1 MNSGTAILKVMAK
14 DLILSGEVGGNLPVL
29 IRSAGQKAGL
39 RFIEFFAAEIRN
51 PNTRRAYYRAVCDF
65 FRWCEDFDLELERIG
80 PVHIAAYIEMQQKK
94 LSRPSVKQQLAA
106 IRMVFDYLV
115 LGQVVPVNPAAAVR
129 GPKYTT
135 KRGKTPVLSSEE
147 ARQLLDSID
156 TSNVVGL
163 RDRALIG
170 LMVFTFAR
178 VGAATSMEVEDWY
191 FQNRRWWVRLHEKG
205 GKRHE
210 MPAHHNLEEY
220 MAAYLEATGI
230 GREKHTP
237 LFRTAKGKTQQLTNR
252 QITQPEV
259 YLMIRRR
266 AAAAG
271 IKTLIGCHTF
281 RATGITA
288 YLKNGGKLEVAQQMA
303 AHESARTTG
312 LYDRRGDDISLDEV
326 ERILI

>member
-1 MNSGTAILKVMAK
+1 VDRELIPKPDHEVATGVQSG
-14 DLILSGEVGGNLPVL
+14 LPTVV
-29 IRSAGQKAGL
+29 SVAGKNAAL
-39 RFIEFFAAEIRN
+39 RFIEFFTAEIRN
-51 PNTRRAYYRAVCDF
+51 ANTRRAYHRAVCDF
-65 FRWCEDFDLELERIG
+65 FRWCESCGLTLERIG
-80 PVHIAAYIEMQQKK
+80 PIHVAAYVEK
-94 LSRPSVKQQLAA
+94 LQEQLARPSVKQHLAA

-115 LGQVVPVNPAAAVR
+115 LGQVVLANPAAAVR

-135 KRGKTPVLSSEE
+135 RRGKTPVLAADE

-156 TSNVVGL
+156 TSSMVGL

-170 LMVFTFAR
+170 LMVYTFAR
-178 VGAATSMEVEDWY
+178 VGAATGMDIEDWY

-205 GKRHE
+205 GKHHE

-220 MAAYLEATGI
+220 MAAYIEAAGMAS
-230 GREKHTP
+230 EKQTP
-237 LFRTAKGKTQQLTNR
+237 LFRTAKGKTKQLTQR
-252 QITQPEV
+252 RMSQPEV

-266 AAAAG
+266 AAGAG

-288 YLKNGGKLEVAQQMA
+288 YLTNGGKLEIAQRMA

-326 ERILI
+326 ERIVI

>member
-1 MNSGTAILKVMAK
+1 MHKELIPKPDHEMTVGVQPGVPAVVM
-14 DLILSGEVGGNLPVL
+14 V
-29 IRSAGQKAGL
+29 AGKNAAL
-39 RFIEFFAAEIRN
+39 RFIEFFTAEIRN
-51 PNTRRAYYRAVCDF
+51 PNTRRAYHRAVCDF
-65 FRWCEDFDLELERIG
+65 FRWVETCGLELNQIG
-80 PVHIAAYIEMQQKK
+80 PVHVAAYIEKLQKE
-94 LSRPSVKQQLAA
+94 LARPSVKQHLAA

-115 LGQVVPVNPAAAVR
+115 LGQIVPVNPAAAVR
-129 GPKYTT
+129 GPKYSTR
-135 KRGKTPVLSSEE
+135 RGKTPVLSAEE

-178 VGAATSMEVEDWY
+178 VGAAFGMDVEDWY

-205 GKRHE
+205 GKVHQ

-220 MAAYLEATGI
+220 MAAYIEAASI
-230 GREKHTP
+230 ANQKQTP
-237 LFRTAKGKTQQLTNR
+237 LFRTAKGKTKQLTDR
-252 QITQPEV
+252 RMSQPEV

-266 AAAAG
+266 AAGAA

-312 LYDRRGDDISLDEV
+312 LYDRRGDDISLDEI
-326 ERILI
+326 ERIVI

>member
-1 MNSGTAILKVMAK
+1 MPEE
-14 DLILSGEVGGNLPVL
+14 LIPQPDHELTEPVQPGVPVVVLVAGERAS
-29 IRSAGQKAGL
+29 I

-65 FRWCEDFDLELERIG
+65 FRWCEIHELKLDQIG
-80 PVHIAAYIEMQQKK
+80 PVHVATYIEK
-94 LSRPSVKQQLAA
+94 LQIDLARPSVKQQLAA

-115 LGQVVPVNPAAAVR
+115 LGQVIPTNPGAAVR
-129 GPKYTT
+129 GPKYST
-135 KRGKTPVLSSEE
+135 KRGKTPVLSAEE
-147 ARQLLDSID
+147 ARQLLDSLD
-156 TSNVVGL
+156 TSSVVGL

-170 LMVFTFAR
+170 LMVYTFAR
-178 VGAATSMEVEDWY
+178 VGAAIGMNVEDWY

-220 MAAYLEATGI
+220 MAAYIDAAGI
-230 GREKHTP
+230 ADQRDAP
-237 LFRTAKGKTQQLTNR
+237 LFRTAKGKTKTLTER
-252 QITQPEV
+252 RMSQPEV

-266 AAAAG
+266 ASGAG
-271 IKTLIGCHTF
+271 IQTLIGCHTF

-288 YLKNGGKLEVAQQMA
+288 YLKNGGKLEIAQQMA

>member
-1 MNSGTAILKVMAK
+1 
-14 DLILSGEVGGNLPVL
+14 
-29 IRSAGQKAGL
+29 
-39 RFIEFFAAEIRN
+39 
-51 PNTRRAYYRAVCDF
+51 
-65 FRWCEDFDLELERIG
+65 
-80 PVHIAAYIEMQQKK
+80 
-94 LSRPSVKQQLAA
+94 
-106 IRMVFDYLV
+106 MVFDYLV
-115 LGQVVPVNPAAAVR
+115 LGQIMPTNLAAAVR
-129 GPKYTT
+129 GPKYSTR
-135 KRGKTPVLSSEE
+135 RGRTLVLSADE

-178 VGAATSMEVEDWY
+178 VGAAIGMNVEDWY

-220 MAAYLEATGI
+220 VAAYIESASI
-230 GREKHTP
+230 ADQKQTP
-237 LFRTAKGKTQQLTNR
+237 LFRTARGKTKQLTER
-252 QITQPEV
+252 RMSQPEV

-266 AAAAG
+266 AAGAG

-288 YLKNGGKLEVAQQMA
+288 YLKNGGRLEMAQQMA

-326 ERILI
+326 ERIVI

>member
-1 MNSGTAILKVMAK
+1 MTK
-14 DLILSGEVGGNLPVL
+14 DLVPAGRYELGHNAAANLPVL
-29 IRSAGQKAGL
+29 IRSAGQKASL

-65 FRWCEDFDLELERIG
+65 FRWCEDFGLELERIG
-80 PVHIAAYIEMQQKK
+80 PVHVAAYIEKLLK
-94 LSRPSVKQQLAA
+94 ELSRPSVKQQLAA

-156 TSNVVGL
+156 ISTVVGL
-163 RDRALIG
+163 RDRALIA
-170 LMVFTFAR
+170 LMTFTFAR
-178 VGAATSMEVEDWY
+178 VGAATGMDVEDWY
-191 FQNRRWWVRLHEKG
+191 YQKNRWWVRLHEKG

-210 MPAHHNLEEY
+210 MPAHHKLEEY
-220 MAAYLEATGI
+220 MLAYIQASTHAG
-230 GREKHTP
+230 EKRTP
-237 LFRTAKGKTQQLTNR
+237 IFRTMRGKTQQLTER
-252 QITQPEV
+252 RITQPEV

-266 AAAAG
+266 AAGAG
-271 IKTLIGCHTF
+271 MIGCHTF

-288 YLKNGGKLEVAQQMA
+288 YLKGGGKLEVAQQMA

-312 LYDRRGDDISLDEV
+312 LYDRRGDEISLDEV
-326 ERILI
+326 ERIVI

>member
-1 MNSGTAILKVMAK
+1 MSK
-14 DLILSGEVGGNLPVL
+14 DLVPIVPSESLPTL

-51 PNTRRAYYRAVCDF
+51 PNTRRAYYRAACDF
-65 FRWCEDFDLELERIG
+65 FRWCDDFDLKLERIG
-80 PVHIAAYIEMQQKK
+80 PVHVAAYVEMLQKK
-94 LSRPSVKQQLAA
+94 LSRPSVKQNLAA

-115 LGQVVPVNPAAAVR
+115 LGHIVQVNPAAAVR

-135 KRGKTPVLSSEE
+135 KRGKTPVLSAEE

-156 TSNVVGL
+156 TSTVVGL

-170 LMVFTFAR
+170 LMVYTFAR
-178 VGAATSMEVEDWY
+178 VGAATGMDVEDWY

-220 MAAYLEATGI
+220 MAAYIEAADI
-230 GREKHTP
+230 GNAKHSP
-237 LFRTAKGKTQQLTNR
+237 LFRTARGKTQQLTER
-252 QITQPEV
+252 RITQPEV

-266 AAAAG
+266 AAGAG
-271 IKTLIGCHTF
+271 IETLIGCHTF

-288 YLKNGGKLEVAQQMA
+288 YLKNGGRLEVAQQMA
-303 AHESARTTG
+303 AHESSRTTG

-326 ERILI
+326 ERIVI